1 MGSSHPSLRIFYLE
15 DNPLIVFHVE
25 TMIEDL
31 GHIFVGSASSFA
43 ELIQSID
50 TLEIDGVLV
59 DIDLADGRTGP
70 AAATWLRDRGIPA
83 LFVTGQELI
92 AADHHAAALALVK
105 KPVSAAD
112 LAEKLE
118 LFRPGGPL
126 PKRTR

>member
-1 MGSSHPSLRIFYLE
+1 MISSSPPLRVFYLE

-31 GHIFVGSASSFA
+31 GHIFVGSASSFSELA
-43 ELIQSID
+43 EIID
-50 TLEIDGVLV
+50 GLQVDGVLV

-70 AAATWLRDRGIPA
+70 DAAAWLQERGIPA

-92 AADHHAAALALVK
+92 AAEFPSTALALVK
-105 KPVSAAD
+105 KPVLVPD

-118 LFRPGGPL
+118 LFRSGG
-126 PKRTR
+126 RDQI